1 MGILRLVHR
10 QEEMSNKSN
19 ESALLADIKQ
29 RLADN
34 CEQQRLMALEEALTL
49 GQEGFDLFTQ
59 QSLQDQSEKIRQS
72 AYWILHQY
80 NPYLRKNSQEANF
93 SKRIFPTDTIA
104 CVAISPDNQILVGGS
119 WQKIWVWNLQTG
131 ELLRTIDGHSH
142 WVLSV
147 AISPDG
153 NTLVSGSADKNVKFW
168 NLKTGLLIR
177 QIDAHSN
184 WVSAV
189 AITPDGKTLVTAST
203 DKTIKIWNF
212 DTNQLQH
219 TLLKHSGSVLSL
231 AISPDGKVIAS
242 GSTDN
247 SVKLWNLQSGELYRS
262 LEQHLDWVQA
272 VSISQDSKLFIS
284 GSRDGDIKIWRADSD
299 NENDSKSSNLNNTG
313 LISQIIGFITLLV
326 ISKFTAGA
334 VFWIGMPFL
343 GLGNLFGKKN
353 NHKLTVNISNV
364 EYHDSIHKDFFDS
377 VNNII
382 ISHDSKNIISVSDD
396 NTIKQWDAQTKQLVR
411 NWIGHTGFVNSVAI
425 SSDGKII
432 TTTSNDWIKLWNLHT
447 GQLLHPLE
455 GCSEPRLSSL
465 SISPSQ
471 LQMEHGQSQSFTIK
485 GLDQYSQGITVEKFL
500 WQAEGG
506 EIDQNGLF
514 IAGQKEGK
522 FKVTATTGI
531 FHISASVTIIGLPK
545 LTKLVI
551 IPQQTKLECGKT
563 QTLKIRG
570 FDQRG
575 SEISVEKV
583 LWQATGGAIDADGTF
598 HAGQNPGAF
607 KITANVEA
615 VKASGLVTLIE
626 APKLKKLIISPLQ
639 PTLEFGQSLHFTVQ
653 GVDQYGNDINIKEIS
668 WRATGGTISPNG
680 RLEASY
686 QEQKIT
692 VTASVG
698 DISSSTTIK
707 FIEPAKLTTLL
718 ISPQQIEM
726 KPGEHQRFSVRG
738 LDQRGNAI
746 ATGKIAWSGT
756 GGKID
761 QDGNFIVIDNAKGD
775 FSISASAIEHNIS
788 ATAKVAIPVVLQ
800 RLEIFPKNLQ
810 IEPDQ
815 IQTFTII
822 GFDQGG
828 DEIPTITVDWQC
840 TSGGRINDDGTFIGS
855 YEKDIVHI
863 TASLGNLSD
872 VACVRLLPVL
882 TSLEIEPHRMQLKP
896 NERLNLKVRG
906 FDQFR
911 NEVKIKN
918 TRWQTTEGKIYPDG
932 TFVAV
937 DRDANIT
944 VTASLGNIVGTASF
958 KVIEPSRLTQLIISP
973 QQIVMY
979 PESFQ
984 HFELVGLDQR
994 GNAIAI
1000 SGINWKATGGSIDQ
1014 NGDYLTGSNQKGQFT
1029 ITATVEKLSV
1039 SADVIVPSVLKR
1051 LNIYPPHIQLEPEA
1065 TQTFTAVGFDQ
1076 QNAEIALGVVDWKS
1090 SQGGSISRQGLFKG
1104 GYNHRKVTVTASV
1117 GNIHKS
1123 ADVTLLPILRKLQI
1137 SPPAVQLKPN
1147 ESQIFSVI
1155 GFDQYGEKID
1165 PGEILWEAS
1174 GGEIYQNGKF
1184 IADFNAR
1191 GLFWVTAT
1199 SRLTYKFNKQ
1209 TRILLVNV
1217 GISIRLL
1224 SYLLHVLAQVQDEYT
1239 SEQNPENVSE
1249 VSATSTLID
1258 NFELSLQ
1265 AWIHKSINKL
1275 IFRTLLFIS
1284 KLSFRQARAYV
1295 NASTEVTVLPVLR
1308 HLEISPGKVQLRPYE
1323 KINFKVIGL
1332 DQHYY
1337 EIQVSNVVWKAT
1349 GGSISSNGTLSV
1361 DDKYKNITVTAT
1373 VGIISNS
1380 ANITVVNAPQIT
1392 SRETFTTQV
1401 DIKPK
1406 PILEPNKEISTSK
1419 LSEKSNFEDVTNLS
1433 TTFNSTHQGY
1443 QLDDEYK
1450 DLNDEYNNLN
1460 DDYEDFYDKNGNLND
1475 DYEGLDD
1482 KHGNLN
1488 DDDEDLNDE
1497 YEDLNGDDEDLNDE
1511 YEAQSNYQYRYKYQD
1526 YFSTSFTYNSIDNY
1540 CGTFKKSSWFY
1551 RSQVYYDGFTPCEFS
1566 GNYNDYL
1573 SYQDNISYLELL
1585 IKGF

>member
-1 MGILRLVHR
+1 MA
-10 QEEMSNKSN
+10 NKSK
-19 ESALLADIKQ
+19 ESARLADVKQ

-59 QSLQDQSEKIRQS
+59 QALQDQSEKIRQS

-80 NPYLRKNSQEANF
+80 NPYLRKNSQEANS

-104 CVAISPDNQILVGGS
+104 CVAISHNNQILVGGS

-153 NTLVSGSADKNVKFW
+153 NTLVSGSADKTVKFW

-177 QIDAHSN
+177 QINAHSN

-189 AITPDGKTLVTAST
+189 AITPDGKTLVTASA

-212 DTNQLQH
+212 DTNQLQR

-231 AISPDGKVIAS
+231 AISSDGKVIAS

-272 VSISQDSKLFIS
+272 VSLSKDSKLLIS
-284 GSRDGDIKIWRADSD
+284 GSRDGSIKFWQADSED
-299 NENDSKSSNLNNTG
+299 ENESQSSNLENSS
-313 LISQIIGFITLLV
+313 LISR
-326 ISKFTAGA
+326 FTAGA
-334 VFWIGMPFL
+334 VYWIGAPFF
-343 GLGNLFGKKN
+343 GLGKLVGKGNNKLKLNINNLECSSTL
-353 NHKLTVNISNV
+353 HQ
-364 EYHDSIHKDFFDS
+364 DFLSS

-382 ISHDSKNIISVSDD
+382 ISTESNIIISVTDD
-396 NTIKQWDAQTKQLVR
+396 NTIKLWNIETKQLVR
-411 NWIGHTGFVNSVAI
+411 NWIGHSSFVNSAAI
-425 SSDGKII
+425 SSDGKILA
-432 TTTSNDWIKLWNLHT
+432 TASNNWIKLWNLHT
-447 GQLLHPLE
+447 GQLLHSLK
-455 GCSEPRLSSL
+455 GCSEPRLTSL
-465 SISPSQ
+465 SIFPSQ
-471 LQMEHGQSQSFTIK
+471 LQMECGQSQTFSIK
-485 GLDQYSQGITVEKFL
+485 GLDQYSQEITVEKFL
-500 WQAEGG
+500 WQAKGG
-506 EIDQNGLF
+506 NIDQNGLF
-514 IAGQKEGK
+514 IAGEKEGK
-522 FKVTATTGI
+522 FTVIATTGM
-531 FHISASVTIIGLPK
+531 FHISASVTIIEPPK

-551 IPQQTKLECGKT
+551 IPQQTNLECGKT
-563 QTLKIRG
+563 QTFKIRG

-575 SEISVEKV
+575 SEITVEKV
-583 LWQATGGAIDADGTF
+583 LWQATGGAIDADGIF

-607 KITANVEA
+607 TITANVEA
-615 VKASGLVTLIE
+615 VKASTLVTLIE
-626 APKLKKLIISPLQ
+626 PPKLQKLIISPLQ
-639 PTLEFGQSLHFTVQ
+639 PTLDFGQSLHFTVQ
-653 GVDQYGNDINIKEIS
+653 GVDQYGNNINIKEIS
-668 WRATGGTISPNG
+668 WRATGGTISPDG
-680 RLEASY
+680 RLGASY

-698 DISSSTTIK
+698 DISSSTTLN
-707 FIEPAKLTTLL
+707 FIEPAKLTTLV
-718 ISPQQIEM
+718 ISPEQIEM
-726 KPGEHQRFSVRG
+726 KPREHQRFSVRG

-746 ATGKIAWSGT
+746 ATGKIAWSAT
-756 GGKID
+756 GGTID
-761 QDGNFIVIDNAKGD
+761 QDGNFIVTDNAKGD
-775 FSISASAIEHNIS
+775 FSISAKAIEHNIS

-800 RLEIFPKNLQ
+800 RLEVFPNNLQ

-815 IQTFTII
+815 IQTFTVI

-828 DEIPTITVDWQC
+828 DEIPIIRVDWQC
-840 TSGGRINDDGTFIGS
+840 TSGGQINDDGTFIGS
-855 YEKDIVHI
+855 YETDIVHI
-863 TASLGNLSD
+863 TASVGNLSD

-882 TSLEIEPHRMQLKP
+882 TSLEIEPHRMQIKP

-918 TRWQTTEGKIYPDG
+918 IRWQTTEGKIYPDG

-937 DRDANIT
+937 DKNANIT

-958 KVIEPSRLTQLIISP
+958 KVIEPSRLTQLMISP
-973 QQIVMY
+973 EQIVMS
-979 PESFQ
+979 PETFQ
-984 HFELVGLDQR
+984 HFELIGLDQR

-1000 SGINWKATGGSIDQ
+1000 SGINWKATGGNIEQ
-1014 NGDYLTGSNQKGQFT
+1014 NGDYFTDRNQKGQFT
-1029 ITATVEKLSV
+1029 ITATVGKLSV
-1039 SADVIVPSVLKR
+1039 SAHVIVPSVLKR
-1051 LNIYPPHIQLEPEA
+1051 LDIFPPQIQLEPEA

-1076 QNAEIALGVVDWKS
+1076 QNAEIALEIVDWKS
-1090 SQGGSISRQGLFKG
+1090 SQGGSISRQGLFQG
-1104 GYNHRKVTVTASV
+1104 GYSHRKVTVTASV

-1137 SPPAVQLKPN
+1137 SPLAVQLKPN

-1174 GGEIYQNGKF
+1174 GGEIDQNGNF
-1184 IADFNAR
+1184 IADFNAK
-1191 GLFWVTAT
+1191 GQFWVTAT

-1224 SYLLHVLAQVQDEYT
+1224 SYLLRVLAQVQDEYT
-1239 SEQNPENVSE
+1239 SEQNTEDVSE

-1258 NFELSLQ
+1258 NFEVSLQ

-1284 KLSFRQARAYV
+1284 KLSFKQARAYV
-1295 NASTEVTVLPVLR
+1295 STSAEVTVLPVLR
-1308 HLEISPGKVQLRPYE
+1308 YLEISPAKVQLKPYE

-1332 DQHYY
+1332 DQHYH

-1349 GGSISSNGTLSV
+1349 GGNISSNGTLSV
-1361 DDKYKNITVTAT
+1361 DDKYKNITITAT
-1373 VGIISNS
+1373 VGIISKS
-1380 ANITVVNAPQIT
+1380 ANVTVLDLPKIIQPIIGNNPGTIANNPETIANNPETIANNPETIANNPGTIANNPETIANNPETIANNPGANSGYFKISKYTNISDCYDDKQILQI
-1392 SRETFTTQV
+1392 SEALLQNSPNRYRLVLLVARRARQ
-1401 DIKPK
+1401 
-1406 PILEPNKEISTSK
+1406 ILKNH
-1419 LSEKSNFEDVTNLS
+1419 L
-1433 TTFNSTHQGY
+1433 
-1443 QLDDEYK
+1443 
-1450 DLNDEYNNLN
+1450 
-1460 DDYEDFYDKNGNLND
+1460 YEDMTLK
-1475 DYEGLDD
+1475 
-1482 KHGNLN
+1482 
-1488 DDDEDLNDE
+1488 
-1497 YEDLNGDDEDLNDE
+1497 
-1511 YEAQSNYQYRYKYQD
+1511 EAVIQAIEEIYREL
-1526 YFSTSFTYNSIDNY
+1526 
-1540 CGTFKKSSWFY
+1540 
-1551 RSQVYYDGFTPCEFS
+1551 SQ
-1566 GNYNDYL
+1566 
-1573 SYQDNISYLELL
+1573 LEV
-1585 IKGF
+1585 

>member
-1 MGILRLVHR
+1 MA
-10 QEEMSNKSN
+10 NKSK
-19 ESALLADIKQ
+19 ESARLADVKQ

-59 QSLQDQSEKIRQS
+59 QALQDQSEKIRQS

-80 NPYLRKNSQEANF
+80 NPYLRKNSQEANS

-104 CVAISPDNQILVGGS
+104 CVAISHDNQILVGGS

-131 ELLRTIDGHSH
+131 ELLRTINGHSH

-177 QIDAHSN
+177 QINAHSN

-189 AITPDGKTLVTAST
+189 AITPDGKTLITASA

-231 AISPDGKVIAS
+231 AISSNGKAIVS

-247 SVKLWNLQSGELYRS
+247 TVKLWNLQSGKLYRS
-262 LEQHLDWVQA
+262 LEQHVDWVKA
-272 VSISQDSKLFIS
+272 VSISQDSNLLIS
-284 GSRDGDIKIWRADSD
+284 GSRDGNIKILRSDSD
-299 NENDSKSSNLNNTG
+299 SGNKSKYFKLEKPG
-313 LISQIIGFITLLV
+313 LISQIIGLITLFV
-326 ISKFTAGA
+326 ISKLTVGDFFWLGA
-334 VFWIGMPFL
+334 LLL
-343 GLGNLFGKKN
+343 GLVNLLSTRDN
-353 NHKLTVNISNV
+353 DTLKLNISDLKFCKFIDTNL
-364 EYHDSIHKDFFDS
+364 YDS
-377 VNNII
+377 VNNIL
-382 ISHDSKNIISVSDD
+382 ISADGNTIISVSDD

-411 NWIGHTGFVNSVAI
+411 NWVGHAGFVDSAAI
-425 SSDGKII
+425 SSDGKILA
-432 TTTSNDWIKLWNLHT
+432 TASNDWIKLWNLHT
-447 GQLLHPLE
+447 GQLLHPLK

-465 SISPSQ
+465 SIFPSQ
-471 LQMEHGQSQSFTIK
+471 LKMECGQSQTFSIK
-485 GLDQYSQGITVEKFL
+485 GLDQYSREINVEKLL

-506 EIDQNGLF
+506 EIYQNGLF

-522 FKVTATTGI
+522 FKVTATTEI
-531 FHISASVTIIGLPK
+531 FHISASVTIIELPK

-563 QTLKIRG
+563 QILKIRG

-575 SEISVEKV
+575 SEITVEKV

-607 KITANVEA
+607 TITANVEA
-615 VKASGLVTLIE
+615 VTASGLVTLIE
-626 APKLKKLIISPLQ
+626 APKLQKLIISPLQ

-653 GVDQYGNDINIKEIS
+653 GVDQYGNNINIKEIS
-668 WRATGGTISPNG
+668 WYATGGTISPDG

-698 DISSSTTIK
+698 DISSSTTLN
-707 FIEPAKLTTLL
+707 FIEPAKLTTLV

-746 ATGKIAWSGT
+746 ATGKIAWSAT
-756 GGKID
+756 GGTID
-761 QDGNFIVIDNAKGD
+761 QDINFIVTDNAKGD

-810 IEPDQ
+810 IEPNQ
-815 IQTFTII
+815 IQTFSVI
-822 GFDQGG
+822 GFDQVG
-828 DEIPTITVDWQC
+828 DEIPTTRVDWQC
-840 TSGGRINDDGTFIGS
+840 TSGGQINDDGTFIGS
-855 YEKDIVHI
+855 DETDIVHI
-863 TASLGNLSD
+863 TASIGNLSD

-882 TSLEIEPHRMQLKP
+882 TSLEIEPHRMQIKP

-918 TRWQTTEGKIYPDG
+918 ICWQTTEGKIYPDG

-937 DRDANIT
+937 DKDANIT

-958 KVIEPSRLTQLIISP
+958 KVIEPSRLTQLMISP
-973 QQIVMY
+973 EQIVMS
-979 PESFQ
+979 PETFQ
-984 HFELVGLDQR
+984 HFELIGLDQR
-994 GNAIAI
+994 GNAISI
-1000 SGINWKATGGSIDQ
+1000 SGINWKATGGSIEQ
-1014 NGDYLTGSNQKGQFT
+1014 NGNYFTDSNQKGQFT
-1029 ITATVEKLSV
+1029 ITATVGKLSV

-1051 LNIYPPHIQLEPEA
+1051 LDIFPPQIQLEPEA

-1076 QNAEIALGVVDWKS
+1076 QNAEIALKIVDWKS
-1090 SQGGSISRQGLFKG
+1090 SQGGSISRQGLFQG
-1104 GYNHRKVTVTASV
+1104 DYSHRKVTVTASV

-1174 GGEIYQNGKF
+1174 GGEIDQNGKF
-1184 IADFNAR
+1184 IADFNAK
-1191 GLFWVTAT
+1191 GLFWVTAS
-1199 SRLTYKFNKQ
+1199 SRLNYKFNKK

-1224 SYLLHVLAQVQDEYT
+1224 SYLLRVLAQVQDKYT
-1239 SEQNPENVSE
+1239 SEESTEDLSE

-1258 NFELSLQ
+1258 NFEVSLQ

-1284 KLSFRQARAYV
+1284 KLSFKQAKAYV
-1295 NASTEVTVLPVLR
+1295 STSAEVTVLPVLR
-1308 HLEISPGKVQLRPYE
+1308 YLEISPYKVQLKPYE

-1332 DQHYY
+1332 DQHYH
-1337 EIQVSNVVWKAT
+1337 EIQVSNVVWKTT

-1392 SRETFTTQV
+1392 SRETFSTQV

-1406 PILEPNKEISTSK
+1406 PILEPKKEISTSK
-1419 LSEKSNFEDVTNLS
+1419 LSEKSSFEYGNNLS
-1433 TTFNSTHQGY
+1433 STSHSIHKIY
-1443 QLDDEYK
+1443 QI
-1450 DLNDEYNNLN
+1450 
-1460 DDYEDFYDKNGNLND
+1460 
-1475 DYEGLDD
+1475 
-1482 KHGNLN
+1482 
-1488 DDDEDLNDE
+1488 NDE
-1497 YEDLNGDDEDLNDE
+1497 YEDVDDE
-1511 YEAQSNYQYRYKYQD
+1511 YEDEYKYQD
-1526 YFSTSFTYNSIDNY
+1526 EDEFYATSSTYNVSDKSYKVIEN
-1540 CGTFKKSSWFY
+1540 SSWFY
-1551 RSQVYYDGFTPCEFS
+1551 RSQLYYDGFTPCEFS

-1573 SYQDNISYLELL
+1573 SYQDNINYLELL